1 MIGSI
6 ILQVV
11 LIALNAVFASAE
23 IAVISMN
30 AVYLKQLAQEGD
42 MRAEKLLQLTEQP
55 ARFLATIQVAITLA
69 GLLGSAYAADSFSDP
84 LVEAL
89 IHTGIPVSEKVLD
102 SAAVFVIT
110 LILAYFSLVFGELV
124 PKRIAM
130 KRSEQLA
137 LSLAR
142 MLYGVSKL
150 FAPLVWLLTASTN
163 GVLRLFGMNPQEK
176 EESVSKEEICMLL
189 NQGREQG
196 VMEAEETEI
205 IRNVLD
211 WDDRTVEQ
219 LCTHRIDTVILDM
232 EDDMEVWEQT
242 IHKHRHTYYPI
253 CKDNTDNVTG
263 VLDTRDYFRMTE
275 KRREKV
281 LQQAVDKPYFIPEGM
296 TANVLF
302 RQMKDT
308 RRYFAVVI
316 DEYGGFAGIITLHD
330 LMEAL
335 VGDLDDVEEPETQP
349 RIQQLAEGEWRI
361 WGNAGLQEVAEA
373 LKLTLPVDMYDTY
386 SGFVCGVIGRVPSD
400 GERLCCESHGMHIQ
414 VEEVAHHRIVCTTVA
429 FDSRDSTVSGC
440 TQAKRVL

>member
-1 MIGSI
+1 MIGPI
-6 ILQVV
+6 VLQVV

-30 AVYLKQLAQEGD
+30 AGYLKQLAQEGD
-42 MRAEKLLQLTEQP
+42 MRSRKLLRLTEQP

-163 GVLRLFGMNPQEK
+163 GVLRLFGMNPQEQ

-275 KRREKV
+275 RRRETV
-281 LQQAVDKPYFIPEGM
+281 LQQAVDEPYFIPEGM

-361 WGNAGLQEVAEA
+361 WGNAELQEVAAA

-414 VEEVAHHRIVCTTVA
+414 VEEAAHHRIVCTTVTLVPEI
-429 FDSRDSTVSGC
+429 SRS
-440 TQAKRVL
+440 A

>member
-1 MIGSI
+1 MIGPI
-6 ILQVV
+6 ILQIV
-11 LIALNAVFASAE
+11 LIGLNAIFASAE

-30 AVYLKQLAQEGD
+30 AIYLKQLAQEGD
-42 MRAEKLLQLTEQP
+42 VRAKKLMRLTEQP

-89 IHTGIPVSEKVLD
+89 LHTGIPVSEGVLN
-102 SAAVFVIT
+102 SVSVFLIT

-163 GVLRLFGMNPQEK
+163 GVLRLFGINPQEQ
-176 EESVSKEEICMLL
+176 EESVSKEEICMML

-211 WDDRTVEQ
+211 WDDMTVEQ

-232 EDDMEVWEQT
+232 EDDMTVWEQT
-242 IHKHRHTYYPI
+242 IHENRHTYYPI
-253 CKDNTDNVTG
+253 CEDSTDNVTG

-275 KRREKV
+275 RGREAV
-281 LQQAVDKPYFIPEGM
+281 LRQAVDEPYCIPEGM
-296 TANVLF
+296 KANVLF

-335 VGDLDDVEEPETQP
+335 VGDLDDVEEPAAQP
-349 RIQQLAEGEWRI
+349 EIERLTDEEWRI
-361 WGNAGLQEVAEA
+361 WGSADLQDVAER
-373 LKLTLPVDMYDTY
+373 LKLSLPVEMYDTY
-386 SGFVCGVIGRVPSD
+386 GGFVCGVIGRVPSD
-400 GERLCCESHGMHIQ
+400 GERLCCESHGMRIC
-414 VEEVAHHRIVCTTVA
+414 VEEVEHHRIVCTTVTLIPVA
-429 FDSRDSTVSGC
+429 E
-440 TQAKRVL
+440 

>member
-1 MIGSI
+1 MIGPI
-6 ILQVV
+6 VLQVV
-11 LIALNAVFASAE
+11 LIGLNAIFASAE

-30 AVYLKQLAQEGD
+30 AIYLKQLAQDGD
-42 MRAEKLLQLTEQP
+42 VRAKRLMRLTEQP

-84 LVEAL
+84 LADVL
-89 IHTGIPVSEKVLD
+89 IHMGIPVPEHVL
-102 SAAVFVIT
+102 SSVAVFLIT

-150 FAPLVWLLTASTN
+150 FAPLVWLLTVSTN
-163 GVLRLFGMNPQEK
+163 GVLRLFGINPQEQ

-211 WDDRTVEQ
+211 WDDMTVEQ

-232 EDDMEVWEQT
+232 EDDMQVWEQT
-242 IHKHRHTYYPI
+242 IYEHRHTYYPI
-253 CKDNTDNVTG
+253 CEDNTDNVTE

-275 KRREKV
+275 KSREAV
-281 LQQAVDKPYFIPEGM
+281 LQQAVDEPYFIPDGM
-296 TANVLF
+296 KANVLF

-335 VGDLDDVEEPETQP
+335 VGDLDDVEEPEAQP
-349 RIQQLAEGEWRI
+349 EIQQLSEAEWRI
-361 WGNAGLQEVAEA
+361 WGSADLQNVADL
-373 LKLTLPVDMYDTY
+373 LKLPLPVDMYDTY
-386 SGFVCGVIGRVPSD
+386 GGFVCGVIGRVPAD
-400 GERLCCESHGMHIQ
+400 GERLCCESHGMRIC
-414 VEEVAHHRIVCTTVA
+414 VEEVEHHRIVCTTVTFVQEA
-429 FDSRDSTVSGC
+429 SQGC
-440 TQAKRVL
+440 A